1 MNEFLFLLSN
11 TICTSTISSEYFVL
25 VIEIFYSVRS
35 FSTLVIGGGTHVSVF
50 LPLPPTDA
58 LLSPAI
64 FSLSRSLCSASAS
77 SSSATVFPSHVAPAP
92 ATSQVTVF
100 FSHTTTAPA
109 CRTRWFSPNSLP
121 APQLTWALPAAG
133 PRTAGGA
140 RGPRHRVHLLKYLAS
155 DRQVR

>member
-1 MNEFLFLLSN
+1 MFCYIIRVNGFLFLLSN

-58 LLSPAI
+58 LLPPAI
-64 FSLSRSLCSASAS
+64 FSLSSRFLP
-77 SSSATVFPSHVAPAP
+77 TPSRRP
-92 ATSQVTVF
+92 S
-100 FSHTTTAPA
+100 
-109 CRTRWFSPNSLP
+109 
-121 APQLTWALPAAG
+121 LTWALPAAG

-140 RGPRHRVHLLKYLAS
+140 RGPRHRVHLLKLVDCAHVARAHNFFVLMGNRYG
-155 DRQVR
+155 